1 MQAGE
6 IKAACIRY
14 HSDSYT

>member
-14 HSDSYT
+14 HSDSHT